1 MQEETEISE
10 LEALSKLTHYK
21 LLQFILDTLDDIER
35 IEKHLDTE
43 EMEPDE
49 RGDLEA
55 VKEGFLQ
62 NLQKLRMAGIYET
75 DR

>member
-1 MQEETEISE
+1 MPEEPEISE

-21 LLQFILDTLDDIER
+21 WRQFILDTLDDIER